1 MPKGAMITLQQ
12 RYQNGFYYVSYK
24 GQLDWAHH
32 DYIVKASTT
41 PDPVI
46 IGTARTTAN
55 VNLRSGPSTSHQ
67 ILRVVASGA
76 TVQIS
81 NTVKNGFQYVSYQG
95 QTGWMFDAYI
105 SFSDGS
111 NQPETFTTTAA
122 LNLRAEPSLSAKV
135 LLVIPSG
142 ATVQA
147 GTGASGQFRQVTYK
161 GTVGWAATAYLN

>member
-67 ILRVVASGA
+67 ILRVVSAG
-76 TVQIS
+76 TTIQIS
-81 NTVKNGFQYVSYQG
+81 GTVKNGFRY
-95 QTGWMFDAYI
+95 A
-105 SFSDGS
+105 
-111 NQPETFTTTAA
+111 TTTVA
-122 LNLRAEPSLSAKV
+122 LNLRAEPSLSARV
-135 LLVIPSG
+135 LLVMPEG
-142 ATVQA
+142 ARVRLLE
-147 GTGASGQFRQVTYK
+147 GGSGQFRKVSYN
-161 GTVGWAATAYLN
+161 GTVGWAAYAYLNWRVCRGLTKIPPRGIMET